1 MTGIE
6 KIPGENRWMI
16 SSRSLSALAVSYQTA
31 LEETLGEEFLEIE
44 KRIWQERGKEATIY
58 ARAFG
63 MPVRNARDIAE
74 AFTTI
79 STLFYGPELTTQLMR
94 TANDVAVIHVTGC
107 PLVKRANEADTEPR
121 RACGSCRAFCT
132 AAVENLN
139 PAYALSHRMSMCQG
153 EEYCQLNIER
163 KE

>member
-1 MTGIE
+1 
-6 KIPGENRWMI
+6 
-16 SSRSLSALAVSYQTA
+16 
-31 LEETLGEEFLEIE
+31 
-44 KRIWQERGKEATIY
+44 
-58 ARAFG
+58 
-63 MPVRNARDIAE
+63 MPVRNARDVAE